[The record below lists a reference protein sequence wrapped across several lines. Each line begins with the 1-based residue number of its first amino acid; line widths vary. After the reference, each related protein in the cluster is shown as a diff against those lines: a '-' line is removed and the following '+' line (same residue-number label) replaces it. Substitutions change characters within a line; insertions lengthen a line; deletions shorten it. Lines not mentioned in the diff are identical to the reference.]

1 MERIPARHKSLWM
14 PFRTTEILYCLTPAK
29 HLETVLREGLMPRL
43 DFFDDFAAIVLA
55 YSRDPLYEPVHAFS
69 VEGFRRKGEA
79 MTRLHICTEN
89 QLYRSLFPNR
99 TYQVISLS
107 LIRPSDIMK
116 IEKL

>member
-1 MERIPARHKSLWM
+1 MERIPPRYRSLWM
-14 PFRTTEILYCLTPAK
+14 PFRTTEILYCLTPAQ
-29 HLETVLREGLMPRL
+29 HLETVLREGLLPRV
-43 DFFDDFAAIVLA
+43 DFFEDFPAIVLA
-55 YSRDPLYEPVHAFS
+55 YSRDPLYGPVHMFS
-69 VEGFRRKGEA
+69 IEGFKRKGEV

-107 LIRPSDIMK
+107 LIRPSDILK